1 MADRTASVGGNWATA
16 ATWGGA
22 AAPTGSQ
29 TWEIA
34 NGVDVILAA
43 DPGALTGA
51 GEILAGGRL
60 TVACVMTGTFGNI
73 VVNGVHGLYSSRS
86 VSNYLRVAGTITSN
100 VEHGIDYGIST
111 DPCSDAAIGHGIEIV
126 CTSDAQASRGII
138 LGIDNAIT
146 VYGAATDNES
156 TLAAQEL
163 AATNN
168 THIVLTDDM
177 ALRAGTLAQVQQGIA
192 DLICVCQNP
201 TLGVGVGA
209 QNYQIDIYRVSVYTA
224 GTKTVDLEDAAAG
237 QTYWPRGGTSGGSYK
252 DIDVQR
258 EIGCDVRRLGS
269 NVVFS
274 GTAYNLRPAYM
285 IDFGATAKAATIK
298 NCMFMWANGSTS
310 YGAIYR
316 AGSNLTI
323 ENVHFT
329 GNSYGWSTCNSCVN
343 SGSGNFT
350 GNSHGWDS
358 CNSCVNSGSGN
369 FTGNSYGWYLCN
381 SCVNSGSGNFTGNSY
396 GWYSCNSCVNSG
408 SGNFTGN
415 SSGWYLCN
423 SCVNSGSGNFT
434 GNSYGWSTCNSCTN
448 GGTGDFSS
456 NTYDIRRDRF
466 GRLYHTAMGATV
478 ENYEYNTYYN
488 PFNNYVESIDHDGSS
503 GAYKAWGRNCVVIKD
518 VATYPSGKTHSYK
531 TAMEAIVGEAV
542 QRPSF
547 YQTEYT
553 IPAGR
558 TLTLD
563 VWLKKDANSM
573 TVIPSAMII
582 DPGLDPL
589 LTSSHTPLDS
599 FTMADNT
606 DWQTDTLVYTNTKAV
621 PMKVVIRA
629 IATNASSNFY
639 FYYEIIS
646 GSGGSAMLDGG
657 FQ

>member
-369 FTGNSYGWYLCN
+369 FTGNSYGW
-381 SCVNSGSGNFTGNSY
+381 
-396 GWYSCNSCVNSG
+396 
-408 SGNFTGN
+408 
-415 SSGWYLCN
+415 
-423 SCVNSGSGNFT
+423 
-434 GNSYGWSTCNSCTN
+434 STCNSCTN